1 MSTIPPA
8 LAAAHEADAIPPV
21 VPLTPEDAGR
31 ERDLLAHLKSW
42 VRAEIELRLAGV
54 GLRHRQE
61 HNP

>member
-8 LAAAHEADAIPPV
+8 LAAAREIDAIPSV
-21 VPLTPEDAGR
+21 TPLTPEDAGW

-42 VRAEIELRLAGV
+42 VRAEIALVLSGV
-54 GLRHRQE
+54 GLRDRQE